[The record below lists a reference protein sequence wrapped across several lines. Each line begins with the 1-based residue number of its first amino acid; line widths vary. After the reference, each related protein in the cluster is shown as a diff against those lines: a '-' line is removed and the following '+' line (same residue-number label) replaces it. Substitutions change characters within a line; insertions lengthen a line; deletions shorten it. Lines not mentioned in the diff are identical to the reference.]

1 MRPEPTTTP
10 TTPSTAGREAVLSL
24 RSLTR
29 AGEQAAHGGIDSRI
43 VGLLALVVGLTLAGC
58 TPARREIDG
67 DIVRRIRFEGN
78 GGVGSGHNDF
88 QLRSAMRQTASPPL
102 ILTPPFT
109 WTADPAELDAS
120 TLQADSKRIEV
131 WYAHHGWFDAQMQA
145 WVTRRVRPS
154 TDRLAGAV
162 DVVGYVDPGA
172 PSYVRVHAH
181 PDGLSKRLGT
191 AYVVPIGLDAAG
203 RPDQRRDPVQTA
215 IRAALSGT
223 SLRPGQPFSLEG
235 VQATVGAVTERLRDA
250 HHAWASVTPLVDAWP
265 DDHAVDIALGIEPG
279 PPVRFGRVTIRGLQK
294 VSEAEVRDT
303 LTMAT
308 MAQGPEDDDARPPD
322 WFSLKALERT
332 RRNLYDTG
340 LFSLVDIRPVRRL
353 DATFGEV
360 ADLDIELR
368 EGKFRKVNVGAGVQ
382 TDYFVITPRINVAY
396 QDRRLAGSGVGLNVD
411 GGFGA
416 VVGVTAEDDGTIPLF
431 LTGSGEV
438 ALHYPWLLHRKLGIE
453 ASAAV
458 TRDLQFGALPY
469 LRFDTH
475 VGLRYTIDDHWALT
489 VGPRFESFDY
499 TGLNDGAANAARL
512 QFGTD
517 FGSDAF
523 RLLSVDLGVRYDRRD
538 DPNLPRS
545 GRFASFAVRQAI
557 PVPTLSGEGLEEGF
571 LYTRLDG
578 DLRLYA
584 PFRLTPAARVARF
597 VAAGRLHGRMLIPW
611 RGPEDALPYPDLAF
625 LGGPNSLRGF
635 RTNQV
640 GPYDLLC
647 QYDGGRPR
655 PSHNNGEPYNVNRTY
670 LPRGG
675 AFAVEA
681 AGELR
686 YDSAGGLGVALF
698 GDVGALARRVED
710 LGGPSATVV
719 DESLR
724 YGGGVGLRYLS
735 PIGPI
740 RFDVGLRPLFLED
753 TSGPRRVFDCNA
765 TDVLPRGYDLLSGTR
780 AAREAAQAG
789 TAKPWPVAINV
800 LFGIGEAF

>member
-1 MRPEPTTTP
+1 MRPA
-10 TTPSTAGREAVLSL
+10 PSTSPAPRAAAPPDRGGCDGQEHAGR
-24 RSLTR
+24 
-29 AGEQAAHGGIDSRI
+29 GGRRVRI
-43 VGLLALVVGLTLAGC
+43 VRLLAAIALTALTAC

-109 WTADPAELDAS
+109 WTADPVELDPN
-120 TLQADSKRIEV
+120 TLQADSKRVEV
-131 WYAHHGWFDAQMQA
+131 WYAHHGWFDARLEG
-145 WVTRRVRPS
+145 WTTRRARPK
-154 TDRLAGAV
+154 TDKLAGAV
-162 DVVGYVDPGA
+162 DIVGYVDPG
-172 PSYVRVHAH
+172 PLSLVRTHAH
-181 PDGLSKRLGT
+181 PDGLAKRLET
-191 AYVVPIGLDAAG
+191 AYVVPIGLDATG
-203 RPDQRRDPVQTA
+203 RTDQRRDPVQTA

-223 SLRPGQPFSLEG
+223 SLKPGQPFSLEN

-250 HHAWASVTPLVDAWP
+250 HHAWATVTPLVDAWP
-265 DDHAVDIALGIEPG
+265 DEQAVDIALGIEPG
-279 PPVRFGRVTIRGLQK
+279 PPVRFGVVSIRGLNK

-308 MAQGPEDDDARPPD
+308 MVQGASADLAKPPD

-353 DATFGEV
+353 DPVYGEV
-360 ADLDIELR
+360 ADLEIELR
-368 EGKFRKVNVGAGVQ
+368 EGKFRKVNIGAGVQ
-382 TDYFVITPRINVAY
+382 TDYFIVTPRVNVAY
-396 QDRRLAGSGVGLNVD
+396 QDRRLGGSGVGLNVD

-438 ALHYPWLLHRKLGIE
+438 ALTYPWLLHRKLGLE
-453 ASAAV
+453 AGAAL

-469 LRFDTH
+469 LRFDTYL
-475 VGLRYTIDDHWALT
+475 GFRYTLDDHWSVTL
-489 VGPRFESFDY
+489 GPRFESFDY
-499 TGLNDGAANAARL
+499 TGLNEGSATAARL

-517 FGSDAF
+517 FRADAF

-557 PVPTLSGEGLEEGF
+557 PVPTLAGDGLEEGF

-584 PFRLTPAARVARF
+584 PFRLSPQARVARF
-597 VAAGRLHGRMLIPW
+597 VAAGRLHGRLLVPW
-611 RGPEDALPYPDLAF
+611 RGPDDALPYPDLAF

-640 GPYDLLC
+640 GAYDLLC
-647 QYDGGRPR
+647 QYEGGRPR
-655 PSHNNGEPYNVNRTY
+655 PAHNNGEPYDVNRTY

-675 AFAVEA
+675 AFSVEA
-681 AGELR
+681 AGEIR
-686 YDSAGGLGVALF
+686 YDGAGGLGVAVF
-698 GDVGALARRVED
+698 GDVGALARRVDD
-710 LGGPSATVV
+710 LGGPSAAVV

-753 TSGPRRVFDCNA
+753 TAGPRRVFDCNA
-765 TDVLPRGYDLLSGTR
+765 IDVLPRGYDLLSSTR

-789 TAKPWPVAINV
+789 RGAPWPVAINV